1 MENPQEKSNSNL
13 KVDMKNQNLDD
24 MTNSTVPGDLIIST
38 EEKQTVSKPFQ
49 AIDTEF
55 ENILD
60 ENIDI
65 EEENYAQM
73 DKGELVSKLNELM
86 IQKDVENAKN
96 KIKKIKDAYLEI
108 KNSEN
113 ADRLNKFIEDGGL
126 KSDFEDEPSNM
137 ENDFF
142 DKIKKLNQ
150 RLTDQRKLKEKTLR
164 ENYARKQELI
174 DDLKRLIEG
183 GESLNASFEKY
194 QQIQSKWRLAGS
206 VPNNLMH
213 TQWQDFQFHVGRFFD
228 LVKISKELRE
238 LDLKKNKELKLGLVL
253 RAEKLIDE
261 TSINRSLDLFRQIQ
275 QDWQNIGQIEKELN
289 DELWQR
295 IKKVGDLLFEKKEA
309 YLKNLRIKQQENLNK
324 KRVLLENLKVELEI
338 PKKSHLA
345 WTEAEHKIEATMA
358 EWKKIGFGPQK
369 ENDQVWQDF
378 RSIRQVFFEKK
389 MVYFEELR
397 KIQIENLK
405 KKINL
410 CEEAEAIQSSEEWDK
425 SATKLKTLQAE
436 WKKIG
441 NVPKKN
447 SDQIWN
453 RFRAACNAFFDSKRL
468 YDESNEEKL
477 KGNILL
483 KEEIISKINSFEP
496 NEDFDQAL
504 AILTKLQTDFHEIE
518 IPNADKK
525 RINELYQKA
534 INKVLENFKHEENSG
549 GKYFELKYKLINH
562 TERGQEKITNE
573 KNRIQEKIKTL
584 DSEIAL
590 LENNIGFFGKSK
602 GSQKIMEEFQQ
613 KISITKTESEQLKKQ
628 LKTLKS
634 IQ

>member
-1 MENPQEKSNSNL
+1 
-13 KVDMKNQNLDD
+13 
-24 MTNSTVPGDLIIST
+24 
-38 EEKQTVSKPFQ
+38 
-49 AIDTEF
+49 
-55 ENILD
+55 
-60 ENIDI
+60 
-65 EEENYAQM
+65 M
-73 DKGELVSKLNELM
+73 D
-86 IQKDVENAKN
+86 
-96 KIKKIKDAYLEI
+96 
-108 KNSEN
+108 
-113 ADRLNKFIEDGGL
+113 
-126 KSDFEDEPSNM
+126 
-137 ENDFF
+137 NDFF
-142 DKIKKLNQ
+142 DKIKKFNQ

-164 ENYARKQELI
+164 ENYAIKQELI

-183 GESLNASFEKY
+183 GESLNTSFEKY
-194 QQIQSKWRLAGS
+194 QQIQSKWRSVGS
-206 VPNNLMH
+206 VPNNLTH

-238 LDLKKNKELKLGLVL
+238 LDLKKNKELKLGLII
-253 RAEKLIDE
+253 RAEKLIEE

-275 QDWQNIGQIEKELN
+275 QEWQNIGQIEKEVN
-289 DELWQR
+289 DEMWQR
-295 IKKVGDLLFEKKEA
+295 IKKVGNLLFEKKEA

-324 KRVLLENLKVELEI
+324 KRVLLENLRVDLEI

-345 WTEAEHKIEATMA
+345 WAEAEQKIEVAML

-369 ENDQVWQDF
+369 ENDQVWQEF

-389 MVYFEELR
+389 MIYFEELR

-410 CEEAEAIQSSEEWDK
+410 CEEAEAIKNSEEWDK
-425 SATKLKTLQAE
+425 SAIKLKKLQTE
-436 WKKIG
+436 WKKTG

-453 RFRAACNAFFDSKRL
+453 RFRAACNSFFDSKRL

-483 KEEIISKINSFEP
+483 KEELISKINSYEP

-504 AILTKLQTDFHEIE
+504 ITLTKLQTDFHQIE
-518 IPNADKK
+518 IPNTDKK
-525 RINELYQKA
+525 RISESYQKA
-534 INKVLENFKHEENSG
+534 INKVLENFKNEENSG
-549 GKYFELKYKLINH
+549 GKYFELKYKLINQ
-562 TERGQEKITNE
+562 TERGQDKITNE

-602 GSQKIMEEFQQ
+602 GSQKIIEEFQQ
-613 KISITKTESEQLKKQ
+613 KITITKTESEQLKKQ
-628 LKTLKS
+628 IKILNS
-634 IQ
+634 IH